1 MSALE
6 LRALPLRSACL
17 LLIGGVAL
25 MGATAHALDSS
36 ATAGRVLLG
45 LAVLI
50 AATLALAVDEPAA
63 ELLDAAPT
71 AFARRVLHRLVALAV
86 VALLL
91 WGGGLLL
98 VDARGAD
105 VAIGMVTLELAA
117 LCALSLGAALGLRRW
132 RRMPEPAMVAGPVL
146 VGFLLIADQLPRS
159 LTLMARQPWGPPW
172 EVAHLRWS
180 AVLLAGL
187 SLLLLGLSDPAT
199 SRTRTVRRLRR

>member
-1 MSALE
+1 VSALE
-6 LRALPLRSACL
+6 LRVLPLRSAGL
-17 LLIGGVAL
+17 LLAGAVAL
-25 MGATAHALDSS
+25 LSATARALDST
-36 ATAGRVLLG
+36 ATATQVLLG

-71 AFARRVLHRLVALAV
+71 AFARRVLRRLAALAGVALPLWAV
-86 VALLL
+86 
-91 WGGGLLL
+91 GLLL
-98 VDARGAD
+98 ADVRGAD
-105 VAIGMVTLELAA
+105 VAVGMATLELAA

-132 RRMPEPAMVAGPVL
+132 RRLPEPAIVAGPVL
-146 VGFLLIADQLPRS
+146 LGFLVIADQLPRS
-159 LTLMARQPWGPPW
+159 LVLMARQPWGPPW

-199 SRTRTVRRLRR
+199 GRTSGVRARKG